1 MSQENLDL
9 IHEMHEAFLRRDAE
23 TANQLLADDIEWD
36 TTRIAETVPDLAG
49 VYRGAEQSR
58 DLWRAW
64 LSPWRKLE
72 MEYELRD
79 SGDDVVSLIREQRQ
93 WGRYSGVV
101 TDIQPYA
108 WVYTLREGKV
118 VRGCWYPDHR
128 SGLAAI
134 GLAE

>member
-101 TDIQPYA
+101 TEIQPYA
-108 WVYTLREGKV
+108 WVYAVREGKV

-128 SGLAAI
+128 AGLEAA
-134 GLAE
+134 GLEE